1 MLNKRMLV
9 LVVLALVVAAARAQ
23 TMAKPTWKNRVSRL
37 IPVVDS
43 SAKPEVMP
51 TDSLLAAYL
60 LKMAAAGKVAVYAPY
75 PTDMKLRLST
85 TDVDHILVQHDTIE
99 VEDPVTG
106 AKTTRVQVR
115 KVNYAGIHHWRIIER
130 WTYDENTGAGK
141 VVITGIA
148 PVVAVYND
156 DNTFR
161 AYRSLFWYH
170 WEDVQ
175 DMINTYGRRHKAWD
189 VNRLYLADATGGR
202 LDLGEDLPVSIY
214 NMKTL
219 WLQDTARLYEA
230 HLRPECCDTPLT
242 QTLIRRVLAGEVAA
256 YKLGGNPLQ
265 PMAKEEVYKM
275 VAPTVDTDEITDPVT
290 GERLLRVIERDI
302 SYDNPYYK
310 IMLEWKPD
318 MANGEINYRVKA
330 VAPAVGIYDDNGRE
344 TGYKE
349 LYWVNYNDFA
359 VAEKK
364 MRLYDPHI
372 NLSTAI
378 WDVLF
383 TK

>member
-1 MLNKRMLV
+1 MRKNGILL
-9 LVVLALVVAAARAQ
+9 LGLLAWVAAVAHAQ
-23 TMAKPTWKNRVSRL
+23 STKPTWKNRVSRL

-43 SAKPEVMP
+43 LAKPGIVP
-51 TDSLLAAYL
+51 ADSLLAAYL
-60 LKMAAAGKVAVYAPY
+60 LKLAAAGKVPVYEAY
-75 PTDMKLRLST
+75 PTDMKRQLGVAE
-85 TDVDHILVQHDTIE
+85 VDHILVQHDTIE

-106 AKTTRVQVR
+106 EKAIRVQTR
-115 KVNYAGIHHWRIIER
+115 KIQYAGIRYWRIIER
-130 WTYDENTGAGK
+130 WTYDETTGAGK

-148 PVVAVYND
+148 PVVAVYNE

-175 DMINTYGRRHKAWD
+175 DIINAYGRRNKARD

-202 LDLGEDLPVSIY
+202 PDLSEDLPVSIY
-214 NMKTL
+214 NIKQV
-219 WLQDTARLYEA
+219 WLKDTARLYEA
-230 HLRPECCDTPLT
+230 HLRPECCDTTLT
-242 QTLIRRVLAGEVAA
+242 EGLTRRVLAGEVTA
-256 YKLGGNPLQ
+256 YKIGGNPLQ
-265 PMAKEEVYKM
+265 PMTKEEVYKM

-290 GERLLRVIERDI
+290 GERLLRVIARDF

-310 IMLEWKPD
+310 VMLEWKPN

-330 VAPAVGIYDDNGRE
+330 VAPAVGIYDDNGRKM
-344 TGYKE
+344 GYKE

-359 VAEKK
+359 AAEKK

-372 NLSTAI
+372 NLSAAL